1 MYYYCI
7 QSQTCVDVPA
17 LCPALCPAWD
27 PSSSK
32 KGAPQRSRVS
42 KCHGR
47 VWSTHFRREECFDPV
62 DTNPVDTNPL
72 GKESNT
78 ILPEEMKV
86 IIVESSSTAT
96 STRRSTASPLPR
108 VAVFNIG
115 VGKATE
121 HDHRLTELSVSQ
133 DSNSVASREPAAAER
148 AFAQP
153 APAAM
158 SSSTVTT
165 TSSACLPASLR
176 IASDH
181 TPFSSASATCT
192 TFYGAPVGPKSTV
205 LPPDTSVPA
214 SKTRDTHVTASVAFT
229 NANVVPEVK
238 DMDAPPA

>member
-7 QSQTCVDVPA
+7 QPQTCVDVPA
-17 LCPALCPAWD
+17 LCPAWD
-27 PSSSK
+27 PSGSK

-47 VWSTHFRREECFDPV
+47 VWSTHFRHEECIDPV
-62 DTNPVDTNPL
+62 DTNPL
-72 GKESNT
+72 RKESNP

-86 IIVESSSTAT
+86 IIVESSSIAT

-108 VAVFNIG
+108 VAVSNIG
-115 VGKATE
+115 GGKATE

-133 DSNSVASREPAAAER
+133 DSNSVACRVLAAAER

-192 TFYGAPVGPKSTV
+192 TFYGAPLGPKSTV

-214 SKTRDTHVTASVAFT
+214 SKIRNTHVTAPVAFT